1 MKSWVL
7 RIRKTDKVIFDRIKS
22 GEKTIETRPMNAPES
37 SKYYGQ
43 MKAGDRL
50 VILCDGQRL
59 EKFVK
64 TTRIY
69 KDFEKYLDSEDLE
82 NILGKGTTHANTG
95 QAKEDARKIHYR
107 FGRERLD
114 KYGIIA
120 IDME

>member
-1 MKSWVL
+1 MKAWVL
-7 RIRKTDKVIFDRIKS
+7 RIRKTDKVIFDRIKN
-22 GEKTIETRPMNAPES
+22 GEKTVETRPMNAPES

-43 MKAGDRL
+43 MKTGDRL

-64 TTRIY
+64 ATRVY
-69 KDFEKYLDSEDLE
+69 KDFEKYLDSEDLK
-82 NILGKGTTHANTG
+82 NILGEGTT
-95 QAKEDARKIHYR
+95 KESARKVHYS

-120 IDME
+120 IDMESR

>member
-7 RIRKTDKVIFDRIKS
+7 RIRKTDKVIFDRIRK

-37 SKYYGQ
+37 MKYYGN

-59 EKFVK
+59 EKYVK
-64 TTRIY
+64 DFRIY
-69 KDFEKYLDSEDLE
+69 KDFEKYLKTEDLE
-82 NILGKGTTHANTG
+82 NILGKGITKA
-95 QAKEDARKIHYR
+95 DARRIHYS